1 MPPRGTTGRS
11 SSSTGARGPTGPK
24 GQARSSPAGNKGGR
38 AGSVSRTSP
47 GPRGPTGPKGEVRGA
62 VGRNAPTG
70 RRGPTGPKG
79 EPRAQ
84 TRSMVTGA
92 GKRFGPMSND
102 VIDVRKRQGPIDP
115 KSAFEKYK
123 ADTNRQLDANVQKMK
138 QKTFSTQAGRL
149 SKTGAQYGPMR
160 AKIERD
166 FNEKVAARSAR
177 SLSREDRP
185 PLNVNA
191 QTQRFRQEV
200 SRMVPKTTLPS
211 RMGMAE
217 KAIGTYKRARN
228 AFGNALY
235 GNPPT
240 AYKSGGFGMNPTRSS
255 PRNKRGL

>member
-1 MPPRGTTGRS
+1 
-11 SSSTGARGPTGPK
+11 
-24 GQARSSPAGNKGGR
+24 
-38 AGSVSRTSP
+38 
-47 GPRGPTGPKGEVRGA
+47 
-62 VGRNAPTG
+62 
-70 RRGPTGPKG
+70 
-79 EPRAQ
+79 
-84 TRSMVTGA
+84 MVTGA

-115 KSAFEKYK
+115 VSAFEKRI
-123 ADTNRQLDANVQKMK
+123 ADAGRRQEANIQKMK
-138 QKTFSTQAGRL
+138 QKMISTQAGRL

-166 FNEKVAARSAR
+166 IDAKIAQRGAR

-211 RMGMAE
+211 RMNMAE

-235 GNPPT
+235 GNPPIS
-240 AYKSGGFGMNPTRSS
+240 YKVSPTRT
-255 PRNKRGL
+255 PFRNK